1 MPERPLAVTLRRG
14 LLTALVVIIGAVI
27 AIPAGAPVFAS
38 EPTGDSA
45 SSVSGLIAG
54 TDERP
59 ASGITV
65 RMVNPYGSLGG
76 TAVTDEHGRF
86 TIAGIV
92 AGRYTLTFHCAS
104 ECAGS
109 YRYEAWGDAPGFETA
124 SFFEVDA
131 GTHATGF
138 DAVLANLGSVAGTVA
153 DPEGTPLAGME
164 VVLHALSSRT
174 TSLVRSDASGEF
186 RFKNL
191 EVGQYT
197 IQFPAAAES
206 GFLPEYWDDKPSSR
220 TATTFELSDA
230 QQLTGMNARLRRS
243 ATLAGEIT
251 DQDGIR
257 FPSYAGHVSIFK
269 VSATGSV
276 GPEYKRLI
284 DKESGFRIVGLE
296 PGRYMLCFDLID
308 WGGSDYAECW
318 QNEATEASAEIIE
331 LTEGQVMDL
340 DVVLAEGGP
349 IRFETP
355 KVVGTARV
363 GESLSASVTTITPA
377 AVFSYQWLADGSPI
391 AGGTEPSLKL
401 TAAQLGKKIR

>member
-1 MPERPLAVTLRRG
+1 M
-14 LLTALVVIIGAVI
+14 
-27 AIPAGAPVFAS
+27 
-38 EPTGDSA
+38 
-45 SSVSGLIAG
+45 
-54 TDERP
+54 
-59 ASGITV
+59 
-65 RMVNPYGSLGG
+65 
-76 TAVTDEHGRF
+76 
-86 TIAGIV
+86 
-92 AGRYTLTFHCAS
+92 
-104 ECAGS
+104 
-109 YRYEAWGDAPGFETA
+109 
-124 SFFEVDA
+124 DA

-220 TATTFELSDA
+220 CDHVRVERRTATDRNERSPPPLRDA
-230 QQLTGMNARLRRS
+230 RRRDHRS
-243 ATLAGEIT
+243 
-251 DQDGIR
+251 DGIR

-340 DVVLAEGGP
+340 DVVLAEDGP

-391 AGGTEPSLKL
+391 VGGTEPSLKL
-401 TAAQLGKKIR
+401 TAAQLGNKISVRPPARHPIVTRRR